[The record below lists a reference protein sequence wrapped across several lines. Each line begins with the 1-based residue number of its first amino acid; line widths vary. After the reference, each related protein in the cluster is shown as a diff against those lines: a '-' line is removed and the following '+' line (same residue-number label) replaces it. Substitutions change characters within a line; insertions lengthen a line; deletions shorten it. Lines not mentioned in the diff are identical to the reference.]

1 MGREFMLVESWKWYL
16 ATPGKPKHSKG
27 EHSLRIRDMV
37 EHLAEGPCVRTVK
50 DEGLGI
56 VDLLAPT

>member
-1 MGREFMLVESWKWYL
+1 MLVESWKWYL

-27 EHSLRIRDMV
+27 KNPLRIRDMV

>member
-1 MGREFMLVESWKWYL
+1 MLVESWKWYL

-27 EHSLRIRDMV
+27 ENSLRICDMV

-50 DEGLGI
+50 REGLGDI
-56 VDLLAPT
+56 DPLAPA